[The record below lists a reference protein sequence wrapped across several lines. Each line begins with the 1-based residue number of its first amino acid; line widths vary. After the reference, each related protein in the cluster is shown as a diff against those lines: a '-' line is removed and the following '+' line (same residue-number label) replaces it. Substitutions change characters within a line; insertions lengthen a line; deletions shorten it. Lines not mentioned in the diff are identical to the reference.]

1 MPDARDKRLLLLDV
15 IQRLNDRLHEAG
27 ISDESFSLV
36 ADGLREMSGADY
48 AAVVLLDID
57 GMHMRLVGA
66 SGVREVSPADFGAY
80 VPDISMRSMMAEG
93 SRSNALVWESLDK
106 APPAARQI
114 MEKYGASSAMVI
126 SVVFRGKVLGYLV
139 LANKDGRPAFDADA
153 ESAAMS
159 LADYMGMAV
168 DSARSE
174 SMVRRSE
181 EENHR
186 ILSIAPIGIMSLD
199 PKGIIQSVNMQ
210 MLKVFERKAEGDL
223 VGTSIFEIPAV
234 HRSGLDALVIQG
246 MEGHPAE
253 KVDLHYVPRQDKAFY
268 LHVKVAPLLSERGEV
283 EDVVLV
289 AMDTTSKVRLE
300 SQLERS
306 YEKLTQTYQELE
318 RVTKMK
324 TQFID
329 VVSHELRTPLTVMRG
344 YVDLVEGEYGP
355 KLDQRFAQR
364 LKIIKANTDKL
375 YALVES
381 MLDISRL
388 EKGTLEIHPEPVR
401 VDAILED
408 VVGDRAKDAEEK
420 KQSMSLSVDG
430 AIPVVMADRR
440 RMRDVFNNL
449 IDNAIK
455 YTEEGGRIQVGCRD
469 EGRIVHAWVKD
480 NGIGIPL
487 ENLGRIFDRFYI
499 VAKDD
504 LAHQVD
510 RIGLSL
516 PIAKGIVESHGGRL
530 WVESQVGKGS
540 VFHVDLPKE
549 QSK

>member
-27 ISDESFSLV
+27 VSDESFSLV
-36 ADGLREMSGADY
+36 ADGLREMSEADF

-80 VPDISMRSMMAEG
+80 VPDMSMRSMLSDG
-93 SRSNALVWESLDK
+93 SRSNALVWESLEK

-114 MEKYGASSAMVI
+114 MEKYGVTSAMVF
-126 SVVFRGKVLGYLV
+126 SVVFKSKVLGYLII
-139 LANKDGRPAFDADA
+139 ANAGGRPPFDADT

-159 LADYMGMAV
+159 LADFMGMAV

-210 MLKVFERKAEGDL
+210 MLRVFERKAEGDL

-324 TQFID
+324 SQFID

-408 VVGDRAKDAEEK
+408 VVGDRSKDAEEK
-420 KQSMSLSVDG
+420 KQSMALSVDG

-516 PIAKGIVESHGGRL
+516 PIAKGIIEAHGGRL

>member
-1 MPDARDKRLLLLDV
+1 LD
-15 IQRLNDRLHEAG
+15 E
-27 ISDESFSLV
+27 
-36 ADGLREMSGADY
+36 DGT
-48 AAVVLLDID
+48 
-57 GMHMRLVGA
+57 HMRLVAA
-66 SGVREVSPADFGAY
+66 SGPMEVSEREFSSYLPDMSVRESLAQGD
-80 VPDISMRSMMAEG
+80 
-93 SRSNALVWESLDK
+93 RSNVLTWDSPERAPDQVKALM
-106 APPAARQI
+106 A
-114 MEKYGASSAMVI
+114 KYGVASALLVSI
-126 SVVFRGKVLGYLV
+126 VFHKRVLGHLV
-139 LANKDGRPAFDADA
+139 VANAVGRPPFDKDTQDVLKAFSDY
-153 ESAAMS
+153 
-159 LADYMGMAV
+159 LAIPANSV
-168 DSARSE
+168 RTE
-174 SMVRRSE
+174 FMVKRNE
-181 EENHR
+181 EER
-186 ILSIAPIGIMSLD
+186 YRVLSIAPIGIMSLD

-210 MLKVFERKAEGDL
+210 MLKVFEKASEQEL
-223 VGTSIFEIPAV
+223 VGTSIFEVPAV
-234 HRSGLDALVIQG
+234 HKSGLDVLVIQG
-246 MEGHPAE
+246 MEGHAGE
-253 KVDLHYVPRQDKAFY
+253 KVDLHYVQRPDKAVY
-268 LHVKVAPLLSERGEV
+268 LHVKIAPILSDKG
-283 EDVVLV
+283 DVHGIVLV

-318 RVTKMK
+318 RVTRMK

-344 YVDLVEGEYGP
+344 YVDLVEGEYAP
-355 KLDQRFAQR
+355 KLDPRFAQR

-388 EKGTLEIHPEPVR
+388 EKGSLEIHTEPVK
-401 VDAILED
+401 VDTILD
-408 VVGDRAKDAEEK
+408 DIVTARQKDAEEK
-420 KQSMSLSVDG
+420 KQALALSVDG
-430 AIPVVMADRR
+430 VIPVVIADRR

-449 IDNAIK
+449 LDNAIK
-455 YTEEGGRIQVGCRD
+455 YTDEGGRIQVGCRD
-469 EGRIVHAWVKD
+469 EGRIVHVWVKD

-516 PIAKGIVESHGGRL
+516 PIAKGIIEAHGGRL

-549 QSK
+549 RPK

>member
-1 MPDARDKRLLLLDV
+1 MSDPEQKRILLLDV
-15 IQRLNDRLHEAG
+15 IQELNGRLRSASSADEAFSV
-27 ISDESFSLV
+27 IAESLRSL
-36 ADGLREMSGADY
+36 SGADY
-48 AAVVLLDID
+48 GVFILLDED
-57 GMHMRLVGA
+57 GARMRLVAA
-66 SGVREVSPADFGAY
+66 SGPTDLCKREFSAY
-80 VPDISMRSMMAEG
+80 IFDPSARESLAQGD
-93 SRSNALVWESLDK
+93 RSNVLIWDSPEN
-106 APPAARQI
+106 APEQVKSI
-114 MEKYGASSAMVI
+114 MTKYGVASALLVSI
-126 SVVFRGKVLGYLV
+126 VFHKRVLGYLV
-139 LANKDGRPAFDADA
+139 VANAAGRPQFDKDTQDILKAFSDYLAIPADN
-153 ESAAMS
+153 
-159 LADYMGMAV
+159 
-168 DSARSE
+168 
-174 SMVRRSE
+174 VRTEFLVKRTE
-181 EENHR
+181 EER
-186 ILSIAPIGIMSLD
+186 YRVLSIAPIGIMSLD

-210 MLKVFERKAEGDL
+210 MLKVFEKASEQEL
-223 VGTSIFEIPAV
+223 VGTSIFEVPAV
-234 HRSGLDALVIQG
+234 HRSGLDALIIQG

-253 KVDLHYVPRQDKAFY
+253 KVDLHYVPRPDKAFY
-268 LHVKVAPLLSERGEV
+268 LHVKVAPIVSEGGEV

-324 TQFID
+324 SQFID

-344 YVDLVEGEYGP
+344 YVDLVESEYAP
-355 KLDQRFAQR
+355 KLDPRFAQR

-388 EKGTLEIHPEPVR
+388 EKGSLEIHPEPMK
-401 VDAILED
+401 VDVILED
-408 VVGDRAKDAEEK
+408 VVRDRTKDSEEK
-420 KQSMSLSVDG
+420 KQSLTLSVDG
-430 AIPVVMADRR
+430 PVPILMADRR
-440 RMRDVFNNL
+440 RMRDVFNNM

-469 EGRIVHAWVKD
+469 EGRIVHVWVKD

-516 PIAKGIVESHGGRL
+516 PIAKGIVEAHGGRL

-540 VFHVDLPKE
+540 VFHIDLPKE
-549 QSK
+549 QAK